1 MVPLSYY
8 NSSNQPQI
16 EFIANHSNEIS
27 VSFNDN
33 LPKFNVE
40 NTGFYIINYDSE
52 DWKILSKAL
61 YENASLLTPSDRAN
75 LIADSFYLSKADLL
89 NYTISFNLTLY
100 LSKEKHFVPWSI
112 ADQVLGFVKNILT
125 TEYKDDFRSYIKFLT
140 KQQFERLKWDDIGD
154 DNKKLLRQII
164 IELACFN
171 DNKECLKEASEQF
184 DKWKNGQ
191 KFKSNLKQVVLKYG
205 IRQNKDT
212 HENWDFV
219 LKKYNESN
227 SNNEKLAYL
236 NALANTKNQTLIKR
250 LVLNLFFLNNCLIFV

>member
-1 MVPLSYY
+1 M
-8 NSSNQPQI
+8 
-16 EFIANHSNEIS
+16 E
-27 VSFNDN
+27 
-33 LPKFNVE
+33 
-40 NTGFYIINYDSE
+40 G
-52 DWKILSKAL
+52 
-61 YENASLLTPSDRAN
+61 
-75 LIADSFYLSKADLL
+75 
-89 NYTISFNLTLY
+89 
-100 LSKEKHFVPWSI
+100 
-112 ADQVLGFVKNILT
+112 
-125 TEYKDDFRSYIKFLT
+125 
-140 KQQFERLKWDDIGD
+140 
-154 DNKKLLRQII
+154 
-164 IELACFN
+164 
-171 DNKECLKEASEQF
+171 ASEQF